1 MNQFGSKTKKLWIY
15 EVLGLNFYIKL
26 HFLDLFNYS
35 GVLFGRR
42 HKNPSA
48 RGLTHKI
55 SGHRWNYFAPLVDG
69 ELIPKKSK
77 GSLEN

>member
-42 HKNPSA
+42 YKNPSA
-48 RGLTHKI
+48 QGLTHKI
-55 SGHRWNYFAPLVDG
+55 LGHR
-69 ELIPKKSK
+69 
-77 GSLEN
+77 